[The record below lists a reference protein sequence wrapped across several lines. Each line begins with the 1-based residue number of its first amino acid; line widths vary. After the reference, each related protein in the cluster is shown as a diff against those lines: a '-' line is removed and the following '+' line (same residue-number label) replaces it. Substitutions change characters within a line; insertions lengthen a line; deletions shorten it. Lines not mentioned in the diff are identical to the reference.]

1 MSQTQRDGSF
11 PFFDFKDFKTTLL
24 PAAMPTEYAQG
35 WLKAQVRALSA
46 MQAMTNHWFDCRRQ
60 NLDAMLST
68 VGRLSACKDAGEIA
82 EMQQQFL
89 TGASERLASELTSL
103 HEDLTKLTQST
114 ASAVVESLSSGATP
128 KKAA

>member
-1 MSQTQRDGSF
+1 MSQTQRDSSF
-11 PFFDFKDFKTTLL
+11 PFFDFKDFKTSLL
-24 PAAMPTEYAQG
+24 PPTLSADYAQG
-35 WLKAQVRALSA
+35 WLKAQAHALSA

-82 EMQQQFL
+82 ETQQQFL
-89 TGASERLASELTSL
+89 SGASERLASELSSL

-114 ASAVVESLSSGATP
+114 ASAVVESLSSAAP